1 MYSLWR
7 KTVYS
12 PRRNGGWN
20 IMKPTRNTSLLVTLG
35 LAVLLIAAMAA
46 AGCTDT
52 ANKNVPVATPAPLTT
67 TEAVVTAQNAVPAA
81 TPVAPLATS
90 APASTGQKQTIKIS
104 GSTTVLPIV
113 QKAADQYMATHP
125 DADIQV
131 SGGGS
136 GVGIQAIG
144 AKNVDIGMTSR
155 EVTKDEMAKNPA
167 FVVTTVAQDGIAIVV
182 NPANT
187 IQYITLDQIKNIYLG
202 KTTKWTEITG
212 ANVPNTN
219 NQIVVIG
226 RDSASGTRTYFDET
240 LLSKATPTNRM
251 LDKNSN
257 GAVLQTVAQTP
268 GSIGYVSIG
277 FVSRDVRALPIWYD
291 ARKIVAPTLD
301 NVKTR
306 TYPVSRDLY
315 VITNGQPTGLA
326 GDFIS
331 YILSADGQKMV
342 ADEGYVT
349 VN

>member
-1 MYSLWR
+1 M
-7 KTVYS
+7 KTNWS
-12 PRRNGGWN
+12 S
-20 IMKPTRNTSLLVTLG
+20 SLLVTIG
-35 LAVLLIAAMAA
+35 LAVLLIAAMVV

-52 ANKNVPVATPAPLTT
+52 ANKTVPATTPAKVTSPA
-67 TEAVVTAQNAVPAA
+67 AVMTAQVSAPAA
-81 TPVAPLATS
+81 TSVAPKATS
-90 APASTGQKQTIKIS
+90 APVSTGQKETIKIS

-125 DADIQV
+125 DADIQI

-155 EVTKDEMAKNPA
+155 EVTKDEMAKYPS
-167 FVVTTVAQDGIAIVV
+167 FVVTTVAQDGIAVVV

-240 LLSKATPTNRM
+240 LLLKATPSSKM
-251 LDKNSN
+251 LEKNSN

-277 FVSRDVRALPIWYD
+277 FVSKDVKSLPVWYN
-291 ARKIVAPTLD
+291 AQKIVAPTID
-301 NVKTR
+301 NVKTK

-326 GDFIS
+326 GDFIK
-331 YILSADGQKMV
+331 YILSTEGQKIV

-349 VN
+349 LT

>member
-1 MYSLWR
+1 
-7 KTVYS
+7 
-12 PRRNGGWN
+12 
-20 IMKPTRNTSLLVTLG
+20 MKATKSSSLLMTFG
-35 LAVLLIAAMAA
+35 LVVLLIAAMAV
-46 AGCTDT
+46 AGCTDSPNKT
-52 ANKNVPVATPAPLTT
+52 APAAATPVATPALVAP
-67 TEAVVTAQNAVPAA
+67 AQDATPAA
-81 TPVAPLATS
+81 TPAATIATKAPV
-90 APASTGQKQTIKIS
+90 STGQKQTIKIS

-155 EVTKDEMAKNPA
+155 EVTKAEMAKYPT
-167 FVVTTVAQDGIAIVV
+167 FVVTSVAQDGIAIVV
-182 NPANT
+182 NPVNT

-202 KTTKWTEITG
+202 KITKWSEITG

-240 LLSKATPTNRM
+240 LLLKATPTAKM
-251 LDKNSN
+251 LEKNSN

-277 FVSRDVRALPIWYD
+277 FVSKDVKALPVWYN
-291 ARKIVAPTLD
+291 AQKIVGPTID
-301 NVKTR
+301 NVKTK

-315 VITNGQPTGLA
+315 VITNGQPTGLT
-326 GDFIS
+326 GDFIT
-331 YILSADGQKMV
+331 YILSPEGQKIV

-349 VN
+349 LN